1 MLAVSFCYHPH
12 MQAVILA
19 AGRGT
24 RMGALT
30 ESLPKPL
37 LEAGGTTLLQHELD
51 ILPESIDEVIIV
63 VGYLGH
69 LIQQKLGGEYNG
81 RRLLYVEQDV
91 LDGTAGALF
100 RAAPL
105 LKDRFLVL
113 MSDDMYSKED
123 AARIVEK
130 NDWVLLAQYAEQM
143 NPGGRIITNDAGEI
157 AAIEEGAH
165 EGESGLAGTNMF
177 VLDTRLFTF
186 PMVPKSEGSAEFG
199 LPQTVLAASKQS
211 GIPFTIERA
220 TFWFQIS
227 DPTDLEKAAAVI
239 AER

>member
-1 MLAVSFCYHPH
+1 

-24 RMGALT
+24 RMGERT
-30 ESLPKPL
+30 ETTPKPL
-37 LEAGGTTLLQHELD
+37 LEVAGKTLLEHELD
-51 ILPESIDEVIIV
+51 ILPDEIDEVIIV

-69 LIQQKLGGEYNG
+69 TIQQKLGGIYNG
-81 RRLLYVEQDV
+81 KRLLYVEQDV
-91 LDGTAGALF
+91 LDGTAGALW
-100 RAAPL
+100 RAASL

-123 AARIVEK
+123 ATRIIAK
-130 NDWVLLAQYAEQM
+130 NGWALLAEYAEHM
-143 NPGGRIITNDAGEI
+143 NPGGRIVTNDAGDI
-157 AAIEEGAH
+157 VAIEEGSH
-165 EGESGLAGTNMF
+165 EGKSGLAGTNMF

-186 PMVPKSEGSAEFG
+186 PMVPKSEGSSEFG

-227 DPTDLEKAAAVI
+227 NPEDLKKAEAVI
-239 AER
+239 AAR